1 MGWGKKKKELDWSGG
16 RLLHRIYSSTHSTFI
31 FLAQTSFPICP
42 EPLLRVHHFLL
53 ARVNL

>member
-16 RLLHRIYSSTHSTFI
+16 RLLHRVYSSTHSTFI